1 MRAVLI
7 ALAALSIAA
16 PALADD
22 AVPQP
27 QHVTTAA
34 QPLPQ
39 ADARNKI
46 ICHQQVHEGS
56 LTPIKLCGTQQAWA
70 RARLEMMQTL
80 NEIEIRSFSGGLGR

>member
-1 MRAVLI
+1 MRAALI

-56 LTPIKLCGTQQAWA
+56 LTPIKLCGTQQAWD
-70 RARLEMMQTL
+70 RARMELQYRL
-80 NEIEIRSFSGGLGR
+80 SAIETRSR